1 MEIYIITVATPKD
14 RDLILGHERGIS
26 MLRYTTDVARGANLK
41 YGRQALFHVGQLMH
55 KGQRISFRT
64 RGGDTGLNSNPQYM
78 KVWSTAANE
87 MKEQGNETALDK
99 FWPLVDSQA
108 VINKHSPTKK
118 GKEKAQEEG
127 IQVEEQEQWQTRS
140 PWKANEDAS
149 NARMAALEKTQE
161 STTSIV
167 ASLSSE
173 LSKSPCGMQRST
185 HQSQRSHRRLEK
197 GSRRARETP
206 QSSG

>member
-1 MEIYIITVATPKD
+1 M
-14 RDLILGHERGIS
+14 
-26 MLRYTTDVARGANLK
+26 
-41 YGRQALFHVGQLMH
+41 
-55 KGQRISFRT
+55 
-64 RGGDTGLNSNPQYM
+64 
-78 KVWSTAANE
+78 WSIAANE
-87 MKEQGNETALDK
+87 MKEQGNEMALDK

-118 GKEKAQEEG
+118 GKEKAQEED

-173 LSKSPCGMQRST
+173 LSKARVECSEVLIKAKEAIEGSKRAVDALVKHLKALDEEIEAYDKIVKNNEQAANYLGVQVKTISEHISQLKNAPADQMQAMQKILADT
-185 HQSQRSHRRLEK
+185 EK
-197 GSRRARETP
+197 KMKEQEEEAKANKEALKEARTKR
-206 QSSG
+206 Q